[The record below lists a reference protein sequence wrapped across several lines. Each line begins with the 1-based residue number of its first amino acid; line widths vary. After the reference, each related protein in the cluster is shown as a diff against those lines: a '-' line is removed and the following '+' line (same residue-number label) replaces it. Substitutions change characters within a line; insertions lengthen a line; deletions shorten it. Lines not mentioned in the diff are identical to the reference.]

1 MKYLSGANYMTQSP
15 LREAEDFARRIS
27 NLLNSTV
34 ASKVNLAVTKLPNGT
49 YWISTNLHPTR
60 GDQVTYIPLVHGP
73 YWENAPALGLK
84 IYYKLDL
91 EPRQK
96 RLSASESSVAISSL
110 IEGRRPIIRWE
121 YERSG
126 GIEPGFPSGK
136 SHARQAAH
144 VHVHGVS
151 SEIEH
156 LALNADLSSHPK
168 LSHKLHKF
176 HIPVGGRRFRPSLED
191 LIEFFLSHGFVSK
204 FHEGGQEMLEKSRND
219 WLKQQLKAAVGDD
232 IDTAISTLTEIGYQ
246 VQKVSES

>member
-1 MKYLSGANYMTQSP
+1 MPQSP
-15 LREAEDFARRIS
+15 LREAEDFASRIS

-34 ASKVNLAVTKLPNGT
+34 SSEVNLAATELPNGT
-49 YWISTNLHPTR
+49 YWISTNLRPTR
-60 GDQVTYIPLVHGP
+60 ADLVTFIPLVNGP

-91 EPRQK
+91 EPRQR
-96 RLSASESSVAISSL
+96 RLSASKSGVAIYSL

-121 YERSG
+121 YERAG

-144 VHVHGVS
+144 VHVHGAS

-156 LALNADLSSHPK
+156 LVLNADLSSHPK
-168 LSHKLHKF
+168 LSHQLDKF

-191 LIEFFLSHGFVSK
+191 LIEFFLNHGFVSK
-204 FHEGGQEMLEKSRND
+204 LHEGGQEILEKSRNE
-219 WLKQQLKAAVGDD
+219 WLKQQLKAAVADD
-232 IDTAISTLTEIGYQ
+232 IHTARSALQELGEI
-246 VQKVSES
+246 